1 MLCNSSSETERKFL
15 KSKSLKKYLIA
26 IIIFSVICA
35 LTSFFAPPA
44 SRGLWY
50 SIIPP
55 VLAILLAFVT
65 HNVLL
70 SLGTAIIV
78 GGLLSQAKAYTSNP
92 LAIFTAMKTAAT
104 FVTGSVTSIENL
116 WILSFVVLI
125 FIMLKILIVS
135 GGFNGLVRLTA
146 KIVTGKKTAQL
157 VTALLGVCFF
167 IDDYANAII
176 VGSAMRPITD
186 RFRISRE
193 KLAFI
198 VDATSAPVTGLAVI
212 STWIAT
218 EVSLFET
225 VANELGIN
233 KSGYS
238 MFFDAIRF
246 RFYCVM
252 MLIFMFLH
260 ILMNIDFG
268 PMKTAEKNAD
278 SSGNFDNQKN
288 NTNSI
293 SSDVTGLQRMGKP
306 ISAIVPIV
314 GLLIFH
320 ITALWIGGGGLEKIS
335 TGLSPLSLAYWRQT
349 ISDADSTKI
358 LAFSSTFGICLAAV
372 FALFVE
378 KIKITAILKAALAS
392 LKNSYLPVSIL
403 ILAWSLKKACD
414 LLGTGDFLVSILA
427 DNIPP
432 LFFPALV
439 FFVASITSFATG
451 TSWGTMAILIPTA
464 IPVAF
469 ALDGNSYGLT
479 TMISLGAVLDGAIF
493 GDHCSPISDTTIL
506 SSISSR
512 CELIQHVRTQL
523 PYSLSIAALAFLCGY
538 LPAALGLKWI
548 WTIFIALTIMFA
560 SLAILK
566 KTNSKIPL
574 QIK

>member
-1 MLCNSSSETERKFL
+1 MKL
-15 KSKSLKKYLIA
+15 KISAKYLTA
-26 IIIFSVICA
+26 IIILSVICA
-35 LTSFFAPPA
+35 LTFFFAPPE
-44 SRGLWY
+44 SRHLWY

-65 HNVLL
+65 RNVLL
-70 SLGTAIIV
+70 SLGIAIIT
-78 GGLLSQAKAYTSNP
+78 GGLLSQAQVYTSNP
-92 LAIFTAMKTAAT
+92 LAIFTALKTTAT
-104 FVTGSVTSIENL
+104 FVIDSVTSIENL

-135 GGFNGLVRLTA
+135 GGFNGLVKLTA

-157 VTALLGVCFF
+157 VTAFLGVCFF

-225 VANELGIN
+225 VATELGIN

-238 MFFDAIRF
+238 MFFDAIQF

-278 SSGNFDNQKN
+278 TGGNSDNQKN
-288 NTNSI
+288 YISNT
-293 SSDVTGLQRMGKP
+293 SSDAIGAQRMGKP
-306 ISAIVPIV
+306 ISAIVPIL

-335 TGLSPLSLAYWRQT
+335 SGLSPMSLSYWRQT

-358 LAFSSTFGICLAAV
+358 LAFSSTFGICLAAI

-378 KIKITAILKAALAS
+378 KIKGTTILKAALAS

-403 ILAWSLKKACD
+403 ILAWSLKKSCD
-414 LLGTGDFLVSILA
+414 LLGTGEFLVSILA

-432 LFFPALV
+432 LLFPALV

-506 SSISSR
+506 SSIASR
-512 CELIQHVRTQL
+512 CDHIQHVRTQL
-523 PYSLSIAALAFLCGY
+523 PYSLSVAALAFICGY
-538 LPAALGLKWI
+538 IPAALGLEWI
-548 WTIFIALTIMFA
+548 WTIVIALAIMIALFV
-560 SLAILK
+560 ILRK
-566 KTNSKIPL
+566 INNKIPL

>member
-1 MLCNSSSETERKFL
+1 M
-15 KSKSLKKYLIA
+15 KSKSLTKYLIA

-35 LTSFFAPPA
+35 LAFFFAPPA
-44 SRGLWY
+44 SRHLWY

-70 SLGTAIIV
+70 SLGISIIA
-78 GGLLSQAKAYTSNP
+78 GGLLTQAQVYTSNP
-92 LAIFTAMKTAAT
+92 FAIFKALKTTAT
-104 FVTGSVTSIENL
+104 FVTGSVASIENL

-135 GGFNGLVRLTA
+135 GGFNGLVRLTV

-268 PMKTAEKNAD
+268 PMRTAEKNAD
-278 SSGNFDNQKN
+278 SNSNFDNQKN
-288 NTNSI
+288 NTNNT
-293 SSDVTGLQRMGKP
+293 SSDVTGRQRIGKP
-306 ISAIVPIV
+306 VSAIVPIV

-320 ITALWIGGGGLEKIS
+320 ITALWIGGGGLDKIS
-335 TGLSPLSLAYWRQT
+335 SGLSPMSLSYWRQT
-349 ISDADSTKI
+349 ISDADSTKL
-358 LAFSSTFGICLAAV
+358 LAFSSTFGICLAAI

-378 KIKITAILKAALAS
+378 KIKVAAILKAALAS
-392 LKNSYLPVSIL
+392 VKNSYLPVSIL
-403 ILAWSLKKACD
+403 ILAWSLKKSCD
-414 LLGTGDFLVSILA
+414 LLGTGEFLISILA

-432 LFFPALV
+432 LLFPALV

-469 ALDGNSYGLT
+469 ALDGNSYGLI

-512 CELIQHVRTQL
+512 CSLIQHVRTQL
-523 PYSLSIAALAFLCGY
+523 PYSLCVAALALLCGY

-548 WTIFIALTIMFA
+548 WTIITALIIMFA

-566 KTNSKIPL
+566 KINSKIPL

>member
-1 MLCNSSSETERKFL
+1 M
-15 KSKSLKKYLIA
+15 KSKSLTKYLIA
-26 IIIFSVICA
+26 LIIFSVICT
-35 LTSFFAPPA
+35 LTFFFAPPA
-44 SRGLWY
+44 SRHLWY

-70 SLGTAIIV
+70 SLGIAIIV
-78 GGLLSQAKAYTSNP
+78 GGLLTQAQVYTSNP
-92 LAIFTAMKTAAT
+92 IAILAALKTTAT
-104 FVTGSVTSIENL
+104 FVTGSVASTENL

-146 KIVTGKKTAQL
+146 KIVTGEKTAQL
-157 VTALLGVCFF
+157 ITAFLGVCFF

-218 EVSLFET
+218 EVSLFEA
-225 VANELGIN
+225 VSNELGIN

-238 MFFDAIRF
+238 MFFDAIQF

-260 ILMNIDFG
+260 ILMNVDFG
-268 PMKTAEKNAD
+268 PMKTAEKNAGNG
-278 SSGNFDNQKN
+278 GNFDIPKN
-288 NTNSI
+288 NSNNT
-293 SSDVTGLQRMGKP
+293 SSDAIGTQRMGKP

-320 ITALWIGGGGLEKIS
+320 ITALWLGGGGLEKIS
-335 TGLSPLSLAYWRQT
+335 SGLSPVSLAYWRQT

-358 LAFSSTFGICLAAV
+358 LAFSSTFGICLAAI

-414 LLGTGDFLVSILA
+414 LLGTGEFLISVLA

-432 LFFPALV
+432 LLFPALV
-439 FFVASITSFATG
+439 FLVASITSFATG

-506 SSISSR
+506 SSIASQ
-512 CELIQHVRTQL
+512 CDHIQHVRTQL
-523 PYSLSIAALAFLCGY
+523 PYSLSVAALAFICGY

-548 WTIFIALTIMFA
+548 WTIVLALVIMF
-560 SLAILK
+560 SFLAILK
-566 KTNSKIPL
+566 KVNRKISL
-574 QIK
+574 